1 MATKSTFNRAVLIAV
16 LVLPALLYLF
26 FVYGQKKVFFK
37 TLDYVGPKE
46 VVADGDTN
54 YYSVPE
60 FNLVGSDGTPIT
72 VESMDSTIYVMSFFF
87 ATCPT
92 ICPAMNFHL
101 NEIESRFKG
110 YENFKLLSITVDPAK
125 DSVEAL
131 AAYAKMRNYN
141 TDKWLFATG
150 EQAEIYELAKKV
162 YLNAFEDQTAE
173 GGFLHSTNAILVD
186 WNGHIR
192 SRKDEN
198 GNLMGSYDVLEVVQ
212 LNDMESDIKVLIAE
226 YEREKH
232 NLLND

>member
-60 FNLVGSDGTPIT
+60 FNLVSSDGTPIT
-72 VESMDSTIYVMSFFF
+72 ADSMDSTIYVMSFFF

-150 EQAEIYELAKKV
+150 EQTEIYELAKKV

-192 SRKDEN
+192 SRKDDN